1 MADVD
6 EGWYAVD
13 AFLEQHLLPADP
25 VLEEVLRASGRAGLP
40 EIAVSPL
47 QGKLLH
53 LLAAATGARRV
64 LEVGTLGGYST
75 SWLARA
81 LPEDGELVSIE
92 LDDRHAQ
99 VARSNLETAGLG
111 GQVTVMVG
119 PAADVLPTLSG
130 PFDLAFLDADKA
142 GNADYV
148 RLCLPLLRPGALL
161 VVDNVVRQGAVLDAD
176 SDDASVQ
183 GVHRLLALLRD
194 EPRLDATAVQTVG
207 SKGWDGFV
215 LARVVS

>member
-1 MADVD
+1 MTGRWDDAD
-6 EGWYAVD
+6 AL
-13 AFLEQHLLPADP
+13 FEQHLLPADADLDR
-25 VLEEVLRASGRAGLP
+25 VLQANAEAGLP

-47 QGKLLH
+47 QGKMLH
-53 LLAAATGARRV
+53 LLAAATSARRI
-64 LEVGTLGGYST
+64 LEIGTLGGYST

-81 LPEDGELVSIE
+81 LPEGGELVSIE
-92 LDDRHAQ
+92 LAEKHAK
-99 VARSNLETAGLG
+99 VARTNLDRSGLG
-111 GQVTVMVG
+111 NQVTVLVG
-119 PAADVLPTLSG
+119 PAADVLPTLTG

-148 RLCLPLLRPGALL
+148 RRCLPLMRVGGLI
-161 VVDNVVRQGAVLDAD
+161 VVDNVVRHGAVLDVG